1 MSSLFEDLRQGLQE
15 AINTIRIEMQ
25 LNSQGVSKKVGSP
38 QEFGLLE
45 SISVSNKLLQTV
57 CRDMKIFFGGGV
69 YVSYE
74 DAMALID
81 ASSFTQDEKQYM
93 KIIYTGAYK
102 FNLYPFANQVW
113 IAGTKEG
120 ISALPVQAH
129 IRETIKRIDSLGIA
143 LGGLSQAELSQ
154 IQVSRVENI
163 NTYIDMMFVPM
174 A

>member
-1 MSSLFEDLRQGLQE
+1 
-15 AINTIRIEMQ
+15 
-25 LNSQGVSKKVGSP
+25 
-38 QEFGLLE
+38 
-45 SISVSNKLLQTV
+45 
-57 CRDMKIFFGGGV
+57 MKIFFGGGA

-102 FNLYPFANQVW
+102 FNLYPFVNQVW

-120 ISALPVQAH
+120 IPALPVQAH
-129 IRETIKRIDSLGIA
+129 IREAIKRIESLGIA

-163 NTYIDMMFVPM
+163 NTYIDMMFVPVVK
-174 A
+174 AGGKGAFSKIALNNSPASQALPIISPSLYFSRSDFGILGFL